1 MATHATLGHHG
12 WFIRPHIKP
21 GSRHC
26 PPPASASEL
35 QKVGGE
41 ITEPRRVSSQNTAAP
56 SAPSGLSP
64 AVWYLAPADS
74 QSPSPQQLFQ
84 TFPSRAPDCVAPS
97 LTDDLTSYMTEE
109 MEASQLQLPAHSS
122 SPRKHCGHPAL
133 GLRER
138 RGGGITTRPSRTPCQ
153 QQPLLSG
160 ITNPSC
166 NSFLLLVLT
175 HAHSLPH
182 CFFISLPTWG
192 QVTWQLHFSPP
203 TDSPP
208 FTLSPPQ
215 GTREPPQSHVRLPN
229 GPTSG
234 LSPHPLQT
242 PAEELLSHH
251 ILLRPHT
258 DS

>member
-1 MATHATLGHHG
+1 MIQLTKGPLPADLPHVSVLRIKTLWLASPQVWSLNHLFLESPHG
-12 WFIRPHIKP
+12 YSCHPRPP
-21 GSRHC
+21 WLAYPAPYQAWL
-26 PPPASASEL
+26 PPLPLPASASEL

-41 ITEPRRVSSQNTAAP
+41 ITEHRRVSSQNTAAP
-56 SAPSGLSP
+56 PAPSGLSP

-84 TFPSRAPDCVAPS
+84 TFPSPRAPDCVAPS

-133 GLRER
+133 AVPECQ
-138 RGGGITTRPSRTPCQ
+138 GGGITTRPSRTQCQ

-160 ITNPSC
+160 IKNPSC
-166 NSFLLLVLT
+166 NSFLLLVLA

-203 TDSPP
+203 TDLPP
-208 FTLSPPQ
+208 FTLSPP
-215 GTREPPQSHVRLPN
+215 
-229 GPTSG
+229 
-234 LSPHPLQT
+234 
-242 PAEELLSHH
+242 
-251 ILLRPHT
+251 
-258 DS
+258 